1 MENKTNLA
9 TLLTEQEIGINAPVE
24 SVYGFIS
31 NMENFK
37 LWFPEVS
44 DIVSNNDMEHGKA
57 RKTYVELVHL
67 PPNGE
72 QRLKIEVKKVDPPV
86 IYMTE
91 SSYEPLLPRMTITLM
106 NKMDVTRVN
115 WKMHSRNSDPDFLKK
130 QLPNFKNIIAE
141 RANVGILK
149 LKQLLEKK

>member
-1 MENKTNLA
+1 MENKIDMA
-9 TLLTEQEIGINAPVE
+9 TLLTEQEMAINADIE

-44 DIVSNNDMEHGKA
+44 DIASDNDMEHGTVG
-57 RKTYVELVHL
+57 KTYVEKVYL

-72 QRLKIEVKKVDPPV
+72 QRLKIEVKKVAPPV
-86 IYMTE
+86 LYMTE
-91 SSYEPLLPRMTITLM
+91 SKYEPLLPRMTITLM
-106 NKMDVTRVN
+106 SKMDVTSVN
-115 WKMHSRNSDPDFLKK
+115 WKMHSRNNDPDFLEE
-130 QLPNFKNIIAE
+130 QLPNFKSIIAE

-149 LKQLLEKK
+149 LKQLFEKK